1 MKSCQECVITGLRVK
16 STDTGQ
22 ILIVKKLILRKCLI
36 LGQRT
41 PPPVGAPHSH
51 KHFTLSFI

>member
-1 MKSCQECVITGLRVK
+1 MKSCQKCVITGLRVK

-22 ILIVKKLILRKCLI
+22 VLIVKKLILHKRLI

-41 PPPVGAPHSH
+41 PPPLGAPH
-51 KHFTLSFI
+51 